1 MLHKM
6 REKKTF
12 TGILSFIVG
21 IGFSTVFFE
30 ASGQVGGIGGA
41 PNPFSVNIIPP
52 SPEAAAL
59 AKYADIPVSLY
70 SGIPQIAIPLYEL
83 HERKLT
89 LPITLSYHASGNKV
103 ENMAPR
109 TGLGWS
115 LLSEGVV
122 TRTVRGWPD
131 ENSSYGFLNQVR
143 SHVLTDFTT
152 SSRTPE
158 ERYDWFSS
166 MVDGCKDIE
175 PDLFYVN
182 VAGYSF
188 KFMFNWRGEPVIAS
202 DRPFKVT
209 PIGMNPGTNDF
220 IDGWEIVAEDGTI
233 FTFSEIETTGV
244 VNDLPPLSCRLA
256 LSEEDIPQ
264 SWYLTSIQ
272 TPDRQTYIN
281 FEYTSYTQQHES
293 WSAEFL
299 SHNAALSSAITSKER
314 LLTAVYGKHL
324 SRIRTSSGQT
334 VIDFLPGSL
343 RTDVDGSE
351 STLGEMIV
359 KNIHGRIVKHWTF
372 EYDYSTGRLTLKKL
386 TEKAGT
392 LSQPP
397 YEFRYYPGTLPGAM
411 SFAKDHWGFYNS
423 NNAQTAIRAIRQAP
437 YGGGDPVQ
445 LAGANRE
452 PDPGRVLCGM
462 LREITYPTGGK
473 DILEFEP
480 HDYSFEQNVELEQE
494 ETLSRYHQAS
504 APEWDTPPG
513 ESYTEQVPFTVLSA
527 TDITW
532 NAWFTSSIRFGG
544 GATAPMFLKIIRN
557 SDGETMLLRSAGISG
572 TPDAPGRDDMTGV
585 LALSAGTYTMIVG
598 GGVAEEVIGGINATT
613 ATIAWNEGTGQ
624 ISTLIRQGGGV
635 RIAKITRS
643 YGNGNPDKITR
654 YVYRLQEDGREKSS
668 GSLLEWGY
676 RYEDWVQYAN
686 SDPTNQNEM
695 RFCRFS
701 QNKSA
706 IGTTHG
712 SHVGYSHVTVLHG
725 ADGENGK
732 TVYRYNSPRQVVD
745 YPFFQI
751 PYPPAA
757 SNDHQR
763 GLLLEQIDYASNG
776 ISVKKVTNNYRFND
790 QEVKGVKVGW
800 LHPGTAPTG
809 PGFLDRYAVV
819 NYSNILGYSR
829 LVNTQE
835 TNYPTTLAFPLV
847 TGVAY
852 WYHENGHKQLIRMGR
867 KTSEQDSVITQY
879 TYPHDHSAPAG
890 SALDNMKN
898 RHILNQ
904 VIESVSWE
912 KATNTTP
919 VLVAAAKKSFTT
931 QSNVIVPSA
940 EWSAR
945 LPNPMPTTDPLGT
958 ARQQYEERLIYHAY
972 DTYGNLRAHA
982 MKNGISTAYVWGLN
996 GTVPFAKVEHAQS
1009 WQIFFT
1015 SFEEDNQA
1023 IDGISRTG
1031 RKCKTIAGTFTL
1043 PGMPVS
1049 GGDYILSY
1057 WTKEGTAPW
1066 TYREKTIV
1074 NYQTGN
1080 VIATDAV
1087 NGYLDEVRLYPKGAA
1102 MTTFTYE
1109 PLVGLTSV
1117 TDTNNVTIHYSYD
1130 AFGRLSC
1137 VRDQDQNILEC
1148 NEYKYQE
1155 EVPYAVQ
1162 H

>member
-1 MLHKM
+1 MLNKM
-6 REKKTF
+6 CAKTTI
-12 TGILSFIVG
+12 TGILSFIIG
-21 IGFSTVFFE
+21 IGFSTVFFD

-83 HERKLT
+83 RERRLA

-122 TRTVRGWPD
+122 TRAVRGWPD
-131 ENSSYGFLNQVR
+131 ENGDYGFLNQAR
-143 SHVLTDFTT
+143 SRVLTDFTT
-152 SSRTPE
+152 NFRTE
-158 ERYDWFSS
+158 QERYEWFSS
-166 MVDGCKDIE
+166 MVDGCMDIE

-188 KFMFNWRGEPVIAS
+188 KFMFNWQGVPVIAS

-233 FTFSEIETTGV
+233 FTFSEIERTGI
-244 VNDLPPLSCRLA
+244 VNDLPPLSCRFG

-264 SWYLTSIQ
+264 SWYLTSIH

-281 FEYTSYTQQHES
+281 FDYTSYTQQHES

-299 SHNAALSSAITSKER
+299 SHNAALSSAIPSKER

-334 VIDFLPGSL
+334 VIDFLPGSQ

-351 STLGEMIV
+351 ATLGEMIV
-359 KNIHGRIVKHWTF
+359 KNINGRIVKHWTF

-397 YEFRYYPGTLPGAM
+397 YEFQYYPGTLPDAM

-423 NNAQTAIRAIRQAP
+423 NSAQTAIRETRQGP
-437 YGGGDPVQ
+437 NVGIGTPVL

-452 PDPGRVLCGM
+452 PDPGRVLRGM

-473 DILEFEP
+473 DILEFES
-480 HDYSFEQNVELEQE
+480 HDYSFEQNVELVGEVTTDE
-494 ETLSRYHQAS
+494 SRTAS
-504 APEWDTPPG
+504 APDPDTPAG
-513 ESYTEQVPFTVLSA
+513 EEHEEVRQFTVSSPTVL
-527 TDITW
+527 TW
-532 NAWFTSSIRFGG
+532 TAFPTLNGSGLGGVGGVWFRIV
-544 GATAPMFLKIIRN
+544 RN
-557 SDGETMLLRSAGISG
+557 SDGYILAQRSYSG
-572 TPDAPGRDDMTGV
+572 TGGV
-585 LALSAGTYTMIVG
+585 RPPEQNIIDVAQGTYTLVVG
-598 GGVAEEVIGGINATT
+598 GEKAPEGFGQCFVTVTVG
-613 ATIAWNEGTGQ
+613 WQQGTGQ
-624 ISTLIRQGGGV
+624 VITQIRQGGGV
-635 RIAKITRS
+635 RIAKITRA

-668 GSLLEWGY
+668 GSLLESGY
-676 RYEDWVQYAN
+676 HYEDWVQYAN
-686 SDPTNQNEM
+686 SDPTNQHEM

-701 QNKSA
+701 QNRSA
-706 IGTTHG
+706 LGTTYG

-732 TVYRYNSPRQVVD
+732 TVYRYNSPRQVID
-745 YPFFQI
+745 YPSFAI

-757 SNDHQR
+757 SYDHMR
-763 GLLLEQIDYASNG
+763 GLLLEQTDYTSNG
-776 ISVKKVTNNYRFND
+776 MMVRKATNNYRFYN

-809 PGFLDRYAVV
+809 PGFLDRYAVAH
-819 NYSNILGYSR
+819 YSNILGYSR
-829 LVNTQE
+829 LANTQE
-835 TNYPTTLAFPLV
+835 TNYPTSLAFPLQ

-852 WYHENGHKQLIRMGR
+852 WYQENGHKQLILMGR

-879 TYPHDHSAPAG
+879 IYPHDYSAPAG
-890 SALDNMKN
+890 SAVDNMKT
-898 RHILNQ
+898 RHIVNQ

-919 VLVAAAKKSFTT
+919 VLIAAAKKSFTT
-931 QSNVIVPSA
+931 QNNVIVPST

-945 LPNPMPTTDPLGT
+945 LAGPIPTTDPLGT
-958 ARQQYEERLIYHAY
+958 ARQQFEERFFYDAY

-982 MKNGISTAYVWGLN
+982 MKNGISTAYLWGLN
-996 GTVPFAKVEHAQS
+996 GTVPIAKVEHAQS

-1015 SFEEDNQA
+1015 SFEEDNGA
-1023 IDGISRTG
+1023 VDGISRTG
-1031 RKCKTIAGTFTL
+1031 RKCKTLAGTFTL
-1043 PGMPVS
+1043 PGMPAS

-1057 WTKEGTAPW
+1057 WTKEGTGPW

-1074 NYQTGN
+1074 NYQSGS
-1080 VIATDAV
+1080 VIATDAI

-1102 MTTFTYE
+1102 MTTFTHE

-1117 TDTNNVTIHYSYD
+1117 TDTNNVTLHYSYD

-1162 H
+1162 HE